1 MVSRPVQV
9 RMQNPIPNDS
19 NNAVV
24 NSYQFGV
31 PDVAD
36 RVKLLM
42 LGKMISQP
50 AYDEL
55 RTKEQLGYVV
65 FAIMMPHLSTLQL
78 VMIVQGAKK
87 APDEIDT
94 RIEAVLGNFAKSLH
108 NMSSSEFQSWKASLR
123 STINKKDENM
133 AQEADRFWAQISSD
147 ELCFNRRELAL
158 NFLDSFQAPLEVAA
172 EFEAMRAH
180 PRKVSI
186 RLFGAKTL
194 DSQKKQII
202 AQAPP
207 NTS

>member
-55 RTKEQLGYVV
+55 RTKQQLGYVV
-65 FAIMMPHLSTLQL
+65 FAIMMPHLTTLQL

-87 APDEIDT
+87 APDDIDG
-94 RIEAVLGNFAKSLH
+94 RIESVLSNFAHTLH
-108 NMSSSEFQSWKASLR
+108 NVSMPEFQSWKAS
-123 STINKKDENM
+123 
-133 AQEADRFWAQISSD
+133 
-147 ELCFNRRELAL
+147 
-158 NFLDSFQAPLEVAA
+158 
-172 EFEAMRAH
+172 
-180 PRKVSI
+180 
-186 RLFGAKTL
+186 
-194 DSQKKQII
+194 
-202 AQAPP
+202 
-207 NTS
+207 